1 MKFACAT
8 KRAGLLL
15 LCVGA
20 IWCMPGCGG
29 SPSSSGDPSNR
40 APLTSITVAFAN
52 PSVSVG
58 ATDQFTA
65 TGTYSNGTTQ
75 NITGQVTWSSSNT
88 ALVTINASG
97 LATGVAAGS
106 ATIQASLSGVNGSV
120 QVTVTAATLQSIAV
134 TAPSLSIAQG
144 TTDQFTAT
152 GTYSNGTTQNL
163 TSQVTWSSSNTA
175 VATISASG
183 LASSTSAGST
193 TIQAS
198 LSGINGS
205 AQLTVTSATLQSIA
219 VTATSLSIA
228 QGTTDQFTATGTYSN
243 GSMQNL
249 TSQATWT
256 SSNTAVAT
264 ISASGLA
271 TSAAAGSTTIQASL
285 SGINGSAQ
293 LTVTLPT
300 SLPNYGSGFTSAGL
314 TLNGSATINGTRLRL
329 TDGGAGEAGSAFF
342 STPVNVTTFTN
353 VFTFQDTN
361 ASADGLCFV
370 IEASGPTALGAGGG
384 ALGYAGT
391 TGPLSRNSLCVDF
404 DLYNNVTF
412 SEISNTGLFTDGASP
427 ANGAGS
433 AAGSLSFQSG
443 DVMSVQMSYDGTTL
457 AMQITDTVTD
467 ATYDTSFTVNI
478 PSLVGGSTA
487 YVGFTG
493 GTGGLTAIQDI
504 LTWTYSP
511 MVGTSVAPT
520 ITTQP
525 LNQTVAA
532 GQMATFSVVASGSI
546 PLSYQWLE
554 NAGSGFTSISGANSG
569 SYTTPATTSANSG
582 ATFKVTVTNS
592 QGSAT
597 SNAATLTVTSATLV
611 SIAVT
616 PTNSSVA
623 AGSTLQF
630 AATGTYSDQSTANI
644 TSSVT
649 WASSSTTAA
658 TISAAGLATGV
669 TAGQSTTISATQSSI
684 AGSTSLTVAS
694 SSGFAGVLTQ
704 HNDNGRTGQNLNE
717 AILTLSNVN
726 ATTFGKL
733 FSMPVDGYVYAQPLY
748 MPNVSI
754 AGGTHNVLYA
764 ATEGDSVFAFD
775 ADTGAQLWQASL
787 IDTAHGATSGET
799 TVSASQLQTD
809 LGDPGCTD
817 LIPQVG
823 ITSTPVI
830 DPSTGTIYVEAKS
843 SESNGTIL
851 HRLHMLDITTGA
863 EKPSGPVVITAT
875 VAGVTFDALTQLNR
889 PGLLLSNGTVYI
901 GYASHCDDGPWHGW
915 LFAYNASTLAQ
926 TAVYISTP
934 NGQGAGGIWMSGAG
948 ISADSSGNIFVATG
962 NGAFDATDEGDSIV
976 KLNGSTLALTDYF
989 TPFNQGDLDAK
1000 DFDLGSGGVLLL
1012 PDQAGAHPH
1021 ELVEAGKGG
1030 QELDLTTSLGGI
1042 IYVVDRDQMT
1052 TNNSHYCSSSCN
1064 NTDPEIVQEIQNVG
1078 SLPWLFAMPAYWS
1091 NTVYFWGSS
1100 DVLRAYTLTNG
1111 QLGTSPSSSATVS
1124 FGFPGATPSIS
1135 ANGNSNGI
1143 VWAIETDN
1151 YGLPAETTAGPAILR
1166 AFQATNVGNQI
1177 YASNQSGS
1185 RDTAGNAVKFA
1196 VPTIANG
1203 KVYIGTQTEVDV
1215 YGLCAVSGCP

>member
-1 MKFACAT
+1 MRFSWAT
-8 KRAGLLL
+8 KRVGLLV
-15 LCVGA
+15 LCISA

-29 SPSSSGDPSNR
+29 SPSSPGAPANPG
-40 APLTSITVAFAN
+40 PLTSIAISLGNAG
-52 PSVSVG
+52 VSVG
-58 ATDQFTA
+58 GTAQFTA

-97 LATGVAAGS
+97 LATGVAAGT
-106 ATIQASLSGVNGSV
+106 ATIQASLSGVNGSM
-120 QVTVTAATLQSIAV
+120 QVTVTAATATLQSIAV

-152 GTYSNGTTQNL
+152 GTYSNGTIQNL
-163 TSQVTWSSSNTA
+163 TSQV
-175 VATISASG
+175 
-183 LASSTSAGST
+183 
-193 TIQAS
+193 
-198 LSGINGS
+198 
-205 AQLTVTSATLQSIA
+205 
-219 VTATSLSIA
+219 
-228 QGTTDQFTATGTYSN
+228 
-243 GSMQNL
+243 
-249 TSQATWT
+249 TWT

-342 STPVNVTTFTN
+342 STPVNVTTFTS
-353 VFTFQDTN
+353 VFTFQDTS

-370 IEASGPTALGAGGG
+370 IEASGPTALGTSGG

-391 TGPLSRNSLCVDF
+391 TGPLSTNSLCVDF

-433 AAGSLSFQSG
+433 TAGSLSFQSG

-457 AMQITDTVTD
+457 AMQITDTVTN
-467 ATYDTSFTVNI
+467 ATYGTSFTVNI

-511 MVGTSVAPT
+511 TLGMSVAPT

-569 SYTTPATTSANSG
+569 SYTTSATTSTNSG
-582 ATFKVTVTNS
+582 TTFKVTVTNS

-597 SNAATLTVTSATLV
+597 SNAATLTVSAATPV

-616 PTNSSVA
+616 PANSSVA

-644 TSSVT
+644 TSSVS
-649 WASSSTTAA
+649 WASSNTTAA
-658 TISAAGLATGV
+658 TISTAGLATGV

-684 AGSTSLTVAS
+684 IGSTSLTVAS

-717 AILTLSNVN
+717 AILTLSSVN
-726 ATTFGKL
+726 ATTFGKV
-733 FSMPVDGYVYAQPLY
+733 FSMSVDGYVYAQPLY

-799 TVSASQLQTD
+799 TVSATQLQND
-809 LGDPGCTD
+809 LGDSGCTD

-851 HRLHMLDITTGA
+851 HRLHMLDITSGA
-863 EKPSGPVVITAT
+863 EKSSGPVVITAT
-875 VAGVTFDALTQLNR
+875 VPGTSEGGSTITFNPLTQLNR

-926 TAVYISTP
+926 TAVFISTP
-934 NGQGAGGIWMSGAG
+934 NGQGAGGIWMSGSG

-962 NGAFDATDEGDSIV
+962 NGNYDATDEGDSIV
-976 KLNGSTLALTDYF
+976 KLNGSSLALTDYF

-1052 TNNSHYCSSSCN
+1052 TSNSHYCSSSCN
-1064 NTDPEIVQEIQNVG
+1064 NTDPEIVQEIQNAG
-1078 SLPWLFAMPAYWS
+1078 NLPWLWAMPAYWN

-1100 DVLRAYTLTNG
+1100 DVLKAYTLTNG
-1111 QLGTSPSSSATVS
+1111 LLSTSPSSSSSIT

-1135 ANGNSNGI
+1135 ANGSSNGI

-1151 YGLPAETTAGPAILR
+1151 YGPPAETTAGPAILR
-1166 AFQATNVGNQI
+1166 AFDATNVGTEI
-1177 YASNQSGS
+1177 YDSTQSGS

-1215 YGLCAVSGCP
+1215 YGLCPVSGCP